1 MKAPSLRRLERILLT
16 AVLILVATGVVMVQS
31 ALQVRAVAAGQFPFS
46 GALRQLPH
54 ATIGLVAMLVVM
66 RLPIA
71 TLKRF
76 AWVGVLIGLALQVLV
91 YTPLGYEFQGN
102 RNWLRLG
109 PVSLQP
115 SEFMKL
121 ALLVWIATVIDAK
134 SRLLNRWVHVV
145 IPVVPVVALSMIVG
159 ILGGDLG
166 SLMVIAALVLGCLF
180 FAQIRMRIL
189 LAIVALAAL
198 GVAVMTAIKP
208 NRVLRVAH
216 FMEVDC
222 LSDPD
227 EKYGLCWQ
235 TLHGFGALA
244 RGGWS
249 GLGFGSSTSKWH
261 WLPEAETDFIFAI
274 IGEEAGLIGTSAV
287 LAVFLVIAVT
297 MLIALTRCQQRF
309 STALIGG
316 ALVWVTGQMVV
327 NVAVVLG
334 FVPVLGVPLP
344 FVSAGGSSLIA
355 LLTAIGVVVACLRD
369 ESGRESPSERG
380 SVASQEEGARV
391 EVGLRST

>member
-1 MKAPSLRRLERILLT
+1 MLL
-16 AVLILVATGVVMVQS
+16 LVTTGVVMVQS
-31 ALQVRAVAAGQFPFS
+31 ALQVRAVAAGEFPLS

-54 ATIGLVAMLVVM
+54 VIIGLIAMLVVM

-71 TLKRF
+71 TFKRF
-76 AWVGVLIGLALQVLV
+76 AWAGMLIGLALQALV

-102 RNWLRLG
+102 RNWLRIG

-115 SEFMKL
+115 SELMKL

-166 SLMVIAALVLGCLF
+166 SLMVIAGLVLGCLF
-180 FAQIRMRIL
+180 FAQIRMRVL

-198 GVAVMTAIKP
+198 GIAVMTAIKP
-208 NRVLRVAH
+208 NRVMRVAH

-249 GLGFGSSTSKWH
+249 GVGFGSSRSKWH
-261 WLPEAETDFIFAI
+261 WLPEAENDFIFAI
-274 IGEEAGLIGTSAV
+274 IGEEAGLIGACAA

-297 MLIALTRCQQRF
+297 MLIALTRCHQKF
-309 STALIGG
+309 TTALIGG
-316 ALVWVTGQMVV
+316 ALVWIIGQMVV

-344 FVSAGGSSLIA
+344 FVSAGGSSLIS
-355 LLTAIGVVVACLRD
+355 LLTAVGVVVACLRD
-369 ESGRESPSERG
+369 ESRRESASERE
-380 SVASQEEGARV
+380 SAASQTERARV
-391 EVGLRST
+391 ELGLRSA